1 MPEIKFQ
8 EMGIS
13 KKNKANIRAVITMNK
28 IILNAKLYL
37 IRQAG
42 HEVNIEAPEE
52 LSNLIE
58 KFWIGNK

>member
-1 MPEIKFQ
+1 MIICGEKD
-8 EMGIS
+8 
-13 KKNKANIRAVITMNK
+13 KANIRAAITMNK

-52 LSNLIE
+52 LANLIE